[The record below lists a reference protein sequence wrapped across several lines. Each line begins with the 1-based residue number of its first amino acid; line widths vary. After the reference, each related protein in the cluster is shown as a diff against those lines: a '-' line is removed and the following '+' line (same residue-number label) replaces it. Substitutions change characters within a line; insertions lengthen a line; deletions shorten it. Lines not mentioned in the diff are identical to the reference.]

1 MSARVIPLAC
11 QDDAARAATTDRATA
26 ADLVLHVAVHDAIDL
41 IRDGRHGRA
50 RFVLER
56 ARLSADRILG
66 DGSQP

>member
-11 QDDAARAATTDRATA
+11 QDDAARAATTDRAAT
-26 ADLVLHVAVHDAIDL
+26 ADLVLHVAVRAAIDL
-41 IRDGRHGRA
+41 IRTGRPGRA

-66 DGSQP
+66 DGGQP